1 MISVIGRVDSLTM
14 SAAAYAI
21 CHTRLVGREGEA
33 PRISHHTSA
42 IQAVGA
48 GSGVEEERLA
58 GDSVRKE

>member
-1 MISVIGRVDSLTM
+1 MFD
-14 SAAAYAI
+14 AEYAI
-21 CHTRLVGREGEA
+21 CDTRWVVGEGAA

-58 GDSVRKE
+58 ADSVRKE